1 MVYKILIP
9 LQSLISCF
17 LEPPVNRQTAVGAI
31 EELWQGILSN
41 CCPSSGG
48 SSVPNLFVQRIRPMK
63 TVNTGQVFSRFSS
76 RL

>member
-1 MVYKILIP
+1 MAYKILIP

-31 EELWQGILSN
+31 EELWQEILSN

-48 SSVPNLFVQRIRPMK
+48 SSVLNLCAKDPANGNCEQ
-63 TVNTGQVFSRFSS
+63 GSS
-76 RL
+76 I